1 MLPQAMEWSGS
12 LSRSPGKRASL
23 HAGTGSSARRRRRFA
38 GMDSSDRPPGSAL
51 AQRLCG
57 LPRPL
62 IKCDDCPHQV
72 LWLTSGTPTHPG
84 WVFYKCEN
92 DGDNG
97 CSFWFSEGQ
106 YIDLLIER
114 NLIDVSALLS
124 TIEGNDVAACAT
136 RGEAT
141 STSLEPK
148 MRNEESK
155 IKNPQINNECMEK
168 ILLQLVRAV
177 IQDLA
182 ISFVSNVVA
191 KAKKSIVLDQ
201 FKLQI

>member
-1 MLPQAMEWSGS
+1 
-12 LSRSPGKRASL
+12 
-23 HAGTGSSARRRRRFA
+23 
-38 GMDSSDRPPGSAL
+38 MDSSGRPPGSAL

-57 LPRPL
+57 LPMPL
-62 IKCDDCPHQV
+62 IQCDDCRCQV
-72 LWLTSGTPTHPG
+72 RRLTSGTPAHPG

-92 DGDNG
+92 DGDDG
-97 CSFWFSEGQ
+97 CSFWFWEGQ

-141 STSLEPK
+141 STSLKPK
-148 MRNEESK
+148 MKNEESK

-168 ILLQLVRAV
+168 ILLQLLGTVVEVGNLLKCILVDLVFFGFV
-177 IQDLA
+177 ILA
-182 ISFVSNVVA
+182 KIW
-191 KAKKSIVLDQ
+191 
-201 FKLQI
+201 